1 MLFPFF
7 DPTIVLLIPAFILAI
22 YAQAKV
28 RGTYSKYARIRCR
41 SGVSGDEVAQA
52 LISSEGITGV
62 RVTRTYGV
70 LTDHY
75 DPITKTVR
83 LSEGVYGSRSLAA
96 LGIAAHEAGHAIQ
109 HAKMYLPLYIRNLI
123 HPVASFGSMLAFP
136 LFFIGLFL
144 VGSGFLI
151 RLGILLY
158 TGAVAFS
165 VITLPIE
172 FNASNRAL
180 RLLREGGYLDIE
192 ELAGARKVL
201 QAAALT
207 YLAAT
212 CMAIMQLL
220 RMLILSGARED

>member
-7 DPTIVLLIPAFILAI
+7 DSTFLLLIPPLILAF

-41 SGVSGDEVAQA
+41 SGISGDEVAQG
-52 LISSEGITGV
+52 LISSEGITGI
-62 RVTRTYGV
+62 RVARTYGE

-75 DPITKTVR
+75 DPRTKTVK
-83 LSEGVYGSRSLAA
+83 LSEGVYGSTSLAA
-96 LGIAAHEAGHAIQ
+96 LGIASHEAGHAIQ
-109 HAKMYLPLYIRNLI
+109 HAKLYLPLHIRNLI
-123 HPVASFGSMLAFP
+123 LPVANFGSTLAFP
-136 LFFIGLFL
+136 LFFIGLFF
-144 VGSGFLI
+144 VGSTFLMN
-151 RLGILLY
+151 LGILLY

-172 FNASNRAL
+172 FDASKRAL
-180 RLLREGGYLDIE
+180 RLLKERAYLSEE

-207 YLAAT
+207 YVAAT
-212 CMAIMQLL
+212 CMAVMQLV
-220 RMLILSGARED
+220 RMLILRGRED